1 MIVEP
6 RPPAVN
12 LPPISPTAR
21 FRRKP
26 NVLVRDLGGEAVLLD
41 LDSGRYFGLNATG
54 VRIWTL
60 LGEGAEMATIRD
72 LLAAEYALA
81 GDEIAADIRELCA
94 HLEAEGLVERVG

>member
-1 MIVEP
+1 MIAP
-6 RPPAVN
+6 SRPPAVN
-12 LPPISPTAR
+12 LPPISPTVR
-21 FRRKP
+21 YRRKP
-26 NVLVRDLGGEAVLLD
+26 NVLVRDLDGEAVLLD

-81 GDEIAADIRELCA
+81 AEELFADISELCA
-94 HLEAEGLVERVG
+94 NLEAEGLVERLG